1 MVRNA
6 AAGDDDPDNEL
17 TQMFDAQASSQNT
30 RQPTSTHDTVHGSE
44 DPHALKDTAQPSA
57 EVTRM
62 DSQADSLDTLPP
74 PDVAGQVEYDA
85 NATQELQSLPTGDFS
100 YDQVTATKAPAT
112 VPGVVG
118 PGTKN
123 GTNPGTQRN
132 TVRSGSRA
140 SGPPDA

>member
-1 MVRNA
+1 MYVMRPR
-6 AAGDDDPDNEL
+6 DDDPDNEL

-30 RQPTSTHDTVHGSE
+30 RQPTSTHDTMHGSE

-85 NATQELQSLPTGDFS
+85 KCHARATEFTDRRL
-100 YDQVTATKAPAT
+100 
-112 VPGVVG
+112 
-118 PGTKN
+118 
-123 GTNPGTQRN
+123 
-132 TVRSGSRA
+132 
-140 SGPPDA
+140 